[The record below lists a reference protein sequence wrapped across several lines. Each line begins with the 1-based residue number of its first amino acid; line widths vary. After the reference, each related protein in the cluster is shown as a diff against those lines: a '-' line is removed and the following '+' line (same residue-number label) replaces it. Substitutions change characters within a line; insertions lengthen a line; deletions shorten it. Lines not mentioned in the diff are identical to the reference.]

1 MSYKDYEQEKL
12 DQTFVEEDLQELD
25 YANTLDL
32 LDLKKE
38 LYDLDK
44 LKAELSGLPEKYPNV
59 NIKYVWM
66 KQYIKISKEVNETQ
80 HNYYVSET
88 DKYFDKSINGGKDGN

>member
-44 LKAELSGLPEKYPNV
+44 LKAELSGLPEK
-59 NIKYVWM
+59 
-66 KQYIKISKEVNETQ
+66 
-80 HNYYVSET
+80 
-88 DKYFDKSINGGKDGN
+88 

>member
-1 MSYKDYEQEKL
+1 MSYKDYDQEKL
-12 DQTFVEEDLQELD
+12 YKTFVEADLQELD

-44 LKAELSGLPEKYPNV
+44 LKAELNR
-59 NIKYVWM
+59 I
-66 KQYIKISKEVNETQ
+66 
-80 HNYYVSET
+80 
-88 DKYFDKSINGGKDGN
+88 INA